1 MARLPG
7 ASMSHSRAA
16 WYLRVLQKGQ
26 VFLAVRSAEWQT
38 GTAVADVVRGNLN
51 VSCLFFPFLGIALC
65 LASVPELRT
74 CCAPDTSVQTPAV
87 LLKLV
92 FCGISPNCW
101 EFAQKLL
108 NLRAALLRRG
118 ELAAGGASAGR
129 SVGSTRPCSSC
140 SCLGVGPRKVPARP
154 PAVQGFL
161 SARGCLSPRPQGAPR
176 RWLYWNKVLVP
187 EPPGGPGHRLAPCS
201 PAALALPLGGGS
213 LPASRPQLG
222 PSAVRGVSSGRG
234 RAR

>member
-1 MARLPG
+1 
-7 ASMSHSRAA
+7 MSHSRAA

-38 GTAVADVVRGNLN
+38 RTAVADVVRGNLN

-129 SVGSTRPCSSC
+129 SVGSTRRRAAEGSS
-140 SCLGVGPRKVPARP
+140 SASGSAGLFKRQGLSEP
-154 PAVQGFL
+154 PA
-161 SARGCLSPRPQGAPR
+161 PR
-176 RWLYWNKVLVP
+176 
-187 EPPGGPGHRLAPCS
+187 C
-201 PAALALPLGGGS
+201 AASLALLEQGS
-213 LPASRPQLG
+213 G
-222 PSAVRGVSSGRG
+222 P
-234 RAR
+234 